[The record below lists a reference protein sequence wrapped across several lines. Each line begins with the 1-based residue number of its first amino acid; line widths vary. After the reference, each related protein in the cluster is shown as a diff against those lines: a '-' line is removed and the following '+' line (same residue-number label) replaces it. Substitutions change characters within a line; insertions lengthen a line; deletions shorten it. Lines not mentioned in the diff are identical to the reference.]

1 MKFRKVDDLLKD
13 TELLNATASPDAH
26 IVTGSEEKAALTAS
40 SQLCSHS
47 PRHRGIAKMQP
58 VDINLQRMEEPSS
71 QKASRLG
78 FRARRK
84 RDG

>member
-1 MKFRKVDDLLKD
+1 MKFRKVDDSLKD

-40 SQLCSHS
+40 SQLCSH
-47 PRHRGIAKMQP
+47 PARHRGIAKMQP
-58 VDINLQRMEEPSS
+58 VDVNLQRTEEPSS
-71 QKASRLG
+71 QKASLLG
-78 FRARRK
+78 LHARRK